1 MKSKTFLFA
10 IGSQRFR
17 SFHFLAVPLGC
28 IFVQQNTDLFHSSNR
43 HMSNL
48 FLDIIISFCYSLSF
62 LFVARAF
69 YEDWMSVEM
78 IRSSDPSVSSS
89 SSSSSSGKPLP
100 LALRRPFKFVV
111 PEGTD
116 TELYEC
122 PICMEL
128 YHDPVQ
134 HAYCGGV
141 ACRQCFIDAKWKCPG
156 CNKKVTNSDL
166 VRINSKITNKLDEFD
181 VKCNECSTTMK
192 YRSWSSHQKDG
203 CEVECPGGCGKKMKK
218 TLIESHQR
226 SECPEASVV
235 CESVNVMYQLGIA
248 NKCLCRWTGKRKS
261 EKSHACVHAN
271 VMQFLVPAAE
281 NNKKRR
287 TPLIFKGMKVDC
299 KFNSEPWQIGEV
311 LDFDQ
316 DGLCV
321 NIRTGNLYL
330 NLVPLGTYTNRDSS
344 SSSSSAR
351 NARRI
356 ERLIDMDE
364 ESAELIALEDDII
377 EEIDPFL
384 SSSSEE
390 DDDAVSHVERLISR
404 YQNENDDVDEPAP
417 APVVVP
423 AGRRDTFVYRREGS
437 QFLFRLSPTESMKA
451 ATLIS
456 RRPANGVIVS
466 VYPYNT
472 CSEISR
478 SDPRLEIRR
487 PSASR
492 RSHLIKFVVGGV
504 VGVTDTLSGRVTN
517 KKITAVVGSL
527 ITLENML
534 IVSKSDPILKVSQRA
549 GIRVYEG
556 SLVELIQYGSTTC
569 KAIVCT
575 IDFIQ
580 ERIKARRFNALTN
593 NLGSCITYTF
603 SEFEDTVRV

>member
-1 MKSKTFLFA
+1 
-10 IGSQRFR
+10 
-17 SFHFLAVPLGC
+17 
-28 IFVQQNTDLFHSSNR
+28 
-43 HMSNL
+43 
-48 FLDIIISFCYSLSF
+48 
-62 LFVARAF
+62 
-69 YEDWMSVEM
+69 
-78 IRSSDPSVSSS
+78 
-89 SSSSSSGKPLP
+89 
-100 LALRRPFKFVV
+100 
-111 PEGTD
+111 
-116 TELYEC
+116 
-122 PICMEL
+122 
-128 YHDPVQ
+128 
-134 HAYCGGV
+134 
-141 ACRQCFIDAKWKCPG
+141 
-156 CNKKVTNSDL
+156 
-166 VRINSKITNKLDEFD
+166 
-181 VKCNECSTTMK
+181 
-192 YRSWSSHQKDG
+192 
-203 CEVECPGGCGKKMKK
+203 
-218 TLIESHQR
+218 
-226 SECPEASVV
+226 
-235 CESVNVMYQLGIA
+235 
-248 NKCLCRWTGKRKS
+248 
-261 EKSHACVHAN
+261 
-271 VMQFLVPAAE
+271 MQFLVPAAE

-344 SSSSSAR
+344 SSSSSSYQPSR
-351 NARRI
+351 QSLTQ
-356 ERLIDMDE
+356 RLVDAAE
-364 ESAELIALEDDII
+364 ESAELIGVEEDDII
-377 EEIDPFL
+377 EEIDPF
-384 SSSSEE
+384 SSSSDDEEEE
-390 DDDAVSHVERLISR
+390 DDDPFLSHVDRLISR

-504 VGVTDTLSGRVTN
+504 VGVTDMLSGRVTN
-517 KKITAVVGSL
+517 KKITAVVGSM
-527 ITLENML
+527 IKLENML
-534 IVSKSDPILKVSQRA
+534 VVSKSDPILKVSQRA

-580 ERIKARRFNALTN
+580 ERIKARRFNALAN